1 MWTFEFGILH
11 REEKRLLL
19 CGLSSLV
26 FFIMRKR
33 GCSCVDFR
41 AWYSLTCGKEV
52 APVWTFEFVD
62 HREEMRLLL
71 CGLSSLVIICVD
83 FLA

>member
-11 REEKRLLL
+11 HEEMRLASVWTFEFGILHCEENRLLL

-33 GCSCVDFR
+33 GCS
-41 AWYSLTCGKEV
+41 L
-52 APVWTFEFVD
+52 
-62 HREEMRLLL
+62 
-71 CGLSSLVIICVD
+71 VD
-83 FLA
+83 FLVWYSSI